1 MNNEIVLFKTE
12 EGKNITFED
21 LLKKIYE
28 NSEAKQRSIENTV
41 AHIGPMV
48 QTLQDAVTI
57 LPYLTDLQNASIRN
71 DDSLTKM
78 AAIVQRGLVKNAK
91 NKFNHE
97 DAGGITA
104 EEREALM
111 EQAKQLRNKPIPGSS
126 ASGE

>member
-1 MNNEIVLFKTE
+1 MNNEIVLFKTDK
-12 EGKNITFED
+12 GKNITFED

-41 AHIGPMV
+41 AHVGPMV

-91 NKFNHE
+91 NKFNLD
-97 DAGGITA
+97 DASGITA
-104 EEREALM
+104 EERAMLM
-111 EQAKQLRNKPIPGSS
+111 ERAKEMRNKPVPGSS
-126 ASGE
+126 ASGD